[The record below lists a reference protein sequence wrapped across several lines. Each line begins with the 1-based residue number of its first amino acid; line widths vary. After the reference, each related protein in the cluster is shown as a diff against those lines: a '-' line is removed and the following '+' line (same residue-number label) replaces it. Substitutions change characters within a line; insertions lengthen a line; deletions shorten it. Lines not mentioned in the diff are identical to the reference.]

1 MDKKE
6 KIEQLYELLRELYP
20 GKVSG
25 CYVYNTDETL
35 IELLVSVRNNAA
47 SPVVEHKEL
56 VTLNASS
63 QTIDMFPFYEGEDE
77 RFITFSF
84 EKNNF

>member
-1 MDKKE
+1 MTREE
-6 KIEQLYELLRELYP
+6 KVEQLYELLRELFP
-20 GKVSG
+20 GKVSS
-25 CYVYNTDETL
+25 CYCYNTDETW
-35 IELLVSVRNNAA
+35 IELLVSVRNTAA
-47 SPVVEHKEL
+47 FPVVEHKEL

-63 QTIDMFPFYEGEDE
+63 QTIDMFPYYEREDD